1 MSKNKISQSY
11 SMNELYV
18 VRQSL
23 CQNESEKTRLI
34 RQTERVKKISKSI
47 EANESSSIKTIN
59 NNE

>member
-1 MSKNKISQSY
+1 
-11 SMNELYV
+11 MNELYV